1 MADRFVWVSD
11 VFAGQ
16 GDVSGGVGN
25 VLDGQEDLSDRM
37 DVPFVGTA
45 DVNGYPWHAPRALR
59 TGYGLAGKWFSEQK
73 GRE

>member
-25 VLDGQEDLSDRM
+25 ILDGQEDVSDCM
-37 DVPFVGTA
+37 GLPFVGTA
-45 DVNGYPWHAPRALR
+45 DVNGMHRER
-59 TGYGLAGKWFSEQK
+59 FS
-73 GRE
+73 G